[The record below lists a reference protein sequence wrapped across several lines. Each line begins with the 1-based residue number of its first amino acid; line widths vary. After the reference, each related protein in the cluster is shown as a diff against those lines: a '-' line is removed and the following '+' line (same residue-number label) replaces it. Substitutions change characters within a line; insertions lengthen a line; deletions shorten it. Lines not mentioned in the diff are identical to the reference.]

1 MRTTNGIRTESARTP
16 NASRAGAL
24 HSHIHS
30 HIHSHE
36 TPGRKPASIVTAV
49 DARLATIA
57 ATRSHSPAPTMNGPS
72 ALIGGGR

>member
-1 MRTTNGIRTESARTP
+1 MRNPKGVRTESARTP

-30 HIHSHE
+30 YSQRHE

-57 ATRSHSPAPTMNGPS
+57 ATRSHSPAPTMDAPS
-72 ALIGGGR
+72 AMFGGGR